1 MRRGYI
7 VVTTQPEYWPQETN
21 EMAYYPQVTYQPQF
35 LQGVLGVVITVALI
49 IIIGGEVVRS
59 LKGIF

>member
-1 MRRGYI
+1 MRYI
-7 VVTTQPEYWPQETN
+7 VVTTQPEYWPQEANGTV
-21 EMAYYPQVTYQPQF
+21 YYPQTTYQPQF
-35 LQGVLGVVITVALI
+35 LQGVLAAVITVALI